1 MQYRIWQ
8 DSAAIKCS
16 AVHVQY
22 SNGPYV
28 HDIMLDYLADD
39 LLSMVLLGDVDREGS
54 AEGTLT
60 LGLG

>member
-1 MQYRIWQ
+1 MPGQF
-8 DSAAIKCS
+8 S
-16 AVHVQY
+16 AVQNLAKQC
-22 SNGPYV
+22 SNGPF
-28 HDIMLDYLADD
+28 IMQHYLADD